1 MVANPVRGLLDR
13 KVLEEHL
20 QELVDT
26 DSASLPTALTGGD
39 APQQSE
45 IVSRGS
51 RACGSKVG
59 AQPPPRK
66 TWDPKRGEKNSSEGT
81 GEETKVSTMEKSR
94 RGGSAAPNTSEERRQ
109 EPG

>member
-1 MVANPVRGLLDR
+1 MVANPVRDLLDR
-13 KVLEEHL
+13 KGLEEHL
-20 QELVDT
+20 RELVGT
-26 DSASLPTALTGGD
+26 DSASLPTVLTGGV

-66 TWDPKRGEKNSSEGT
+66 TWDQKRGEEECLEGT
-81 GEETKVSTMEKSR
+81 REETIVSMTEKSR